1 MEKKHKAYLT
11 FRIFSSLKVIS
22 LIYLIWALASY
33 GAFFSGNLFSVSIKN
48 AVIIDASITAGFI
61 FFASFIT
68 LNFIHYV
75 ESQICGSTPVRLI
88 LLGITAFI
96 FFACY
101 LTVVVTGFKSNII
114 YCISTANLIVF
125 ACLIGNWIT
134 IPVKRAPEIIPLCV
148 VVALCD
154 LFSVFSGPTKH
165 MVEGIIDYYEGGM
178 AGTPPFVDFLLVKI
192 PLSGSDTFVP
202 LFGVSDWII
211 IAFLI
216 AAAKKF
222 NLNDNIIGRGIDPVK
237 KLPRLLFFP
246 IASAGLCF
254 AIVVAR
260 GMDLFIPALPFV
272 VVLYLCFMVIKYP
285 EIRKLTKA
293 ELVPMAA
300 FSAVIIS
307 LMIII

>member
-1 MEKKHKAYLT
+1 MEKKHKNYLT
-11 FRIFSSLKVIS
+11 FRIFSAFKVVS
-22 LIYLIWALASY
+22 LIYLTWALASY
-33 GAFFSGNLFSVSIKN
+33 AAFFSGNLFSGSTLSVT
-48 AVIIDASITAGFI
+48 IIDSLITVGFI

-75 ESQICGSTPVRLI
+75 ESQICGSTPVRLV
-88 LLGITAFI
+88 LLGTTGFI

-101 LTVVVTGFKSNII
+101 LIVVVSGYKSNIV
-114 YCISTANLIVF
+114 YSISTANLIVF
-125 ACLIGNWIT
+125 ACLTGNWIT
-134 IPVKRAPEIIPLCV
+134 IPVKRAAEIIPLCV

-154 LFSVFSGPTKH
+154 MFSVFAGPTKH
-165 MVEGIIDYYEGGM
+165 MVEGIIKYYEGGM

-192 PLSGSDTFVP
+192 PLSESDAFVP

-211 IAFLI
+211 IVFLI

-222 NLNDNIIGRGIDPVK
+222 NMNDNTIGRGIGTVK
-237 KLPRLLFFP
+237 KSPRVLFFP

-260 GMDLFIPALPFV
+260 VGNLFIPALPFV
-272 VVLYLCFMVIKYP
+272 VVLYLCFMLIKYP
-285 EIRKLTKA
+285 EMRKLTKA

-300 FSAVIIS
+300 FSVVIIS
-307 LMIII
+307 LMVLI